1 MAETYSA
8 FKGFKIVHSSTW
20 ENLKDTPEKKKGYL
34 WFVRTGDVDDKSVV
48 TKGDIYFGTRHY
60 GQYDPT
66 NASDIGELKKVL
78 GTISNL
84 PGKVN
89 NIPATATTVEEILKF
104 VSKPYTDGNGI
115 TITETETSKI
125 IASNTNARTV
135 SDITIAGGPI
145 NATGI
150 FEGNKIP
157 KGTSVQ
163 DILTKLLCKEI
174 FPVAATKPT
183 ITVTASDTPSGLY
196 EINSTVTIPAF
207 GTSTNAGHFN
217 SGPNDSHTQP
227 VTGSEFSNI
236 KFTTTTSGFTN
247 YDVATN
253 APSVGIQSGITVSE
267 GTNSVTC
274 TATGTYS
281 APKGTPTTNLGNPAT
296 DPNYTF
302 TSGTTSNSKTVSVT
316 GVYPIYSNGKAAP
329 SDGKA
334 ANAQV
339 KSEGPTMVP
348 KENNKHGLINP
359 DDRDSDGKIGG
370 KLCIFFAKQAAAPYT
385 IYLPTGKYKIT
396 EANMLNP
403 TANAYDADV
412 LSNFVAN
419 ESTVTLQSGGK
430 DMTYTAYEYSGA
442 NGPNCV
448 EFTIGKA

>member
-8 FKGFKIVHSSTW
+8 FKGFKIVHYSTW
-20 ENLKDTPEKKKGYL
+20 ENLTPEKKKGYL
-34 WFVRTGDVDDKSVV
+34 WFVRTGDVNDKSVV

-66 NASDIGELKKVL
+66 NASDIDELKKVL

-104 VSKPYTDGNGI
+104 VSKPYSDGNGI
-115 TITETETSKI
+115 TITENKV
-125 IASNTNARTV
+125 IASNTNATTV
-135 SDITIAGGPI
+135 GDITIAGGPI

-163 DILTKLLCKEI
+163 EILTKLLCKEI
-174 FPVAATKPT
+174 FPNAATKPT
-183 ITVTASDTPSGLY
+183 ITVTASGALSGFR
-196 EINSTVTIPAF
+196 EINSTLTIPAF
-207 GTSTNAGHFN
+207 TTSTNAGQFN
-217 SGPNDSHTQP
+217 PSPNGTHTQP
-227 VTGSEFSNI
+227 VTGSNFSNI
-236 KFTTTTSGFTN
+236 KFTTTKSGFTN
-247 YDVATN
+247 YTVAADAT
-253 APSVGIQSGITVSE
+253 SVAQQTGITVSE

-274 TATGTYS
+274 KVTGEYS
-281 APKGTPTTNLGNPAT
+281 KPTGIPVTNLGNQAT
-296 DPNYTF
+296 GATYTF
-302 TSGTTSNSKTVSVT
+302 SAGTATNSTTVSVT

-339 KSEGPTMVP
+339 SSEGPTMTP
-348 KENNKHGLINP
+348 QTNNKHGLINT
-359 DDRDSDGKIGG
+359 GG
-370 KLCIFFAKQAAAPYT
+370 KLLIFFAKQAAAPYT

-396 EANMLNP
+396 EAKMLNP
-403 TANAYDADV
+403 TANAYDANV
-412 LSNFVAN
+412 LNNFIAN
-419 ESTVTLQSGGK
+419 QRTVTLQSGGK

>member
-20 ENLKDTPEKKKGYL
+20 AVTNAVDKKGYL
-34 WFVRTGDVDDKSVV
+34 WFVRTGDVNDKSNV

-66 NASDIGELKKVL
+66 NASDIDELKKVL

-115 TITETETSKI
+115 TITETETSKV

-135 SDITIAGGPI
+135 GDITIAGGPI

-163 DILTKLLCKEI
+163 EILTKLLCKEI
-174 FPVAATKPT
+174 FPDAATKPT
-183 ITVTASDTPSGLY
+183 ITVTASGAPSGLH
-196 EINSTVTIPAF
+196 EINSKVTIPAF
-207 GTSTNAGHFN
+207 TTSTNAGHFN
-217 SGPNDSHTQP
+217 PSPNGTHTQP
-227 VTGSEFSNI
+227 VTGSNFSNI
-236 KFTTTTSGFTN
+236 KFTTTKSGFTN
-247 YDVATN
+247 YKIAADVTTIAQQT
-253 APSVGIQSGITVSE
+253 GITVSE

-274 TATGTYS
+274 NVTGNYT
-281 APKGTPTTNLGNPAT
+281 KPTGIPVTNLGNQAT
-296 DPNYTF
+296 GATYTF
-302 TSGTTSNSKTVSVT
+302 TAGTATNSTKVSVT

-339 KSEGPTMVP
+339 SSEGPTMVP
-348 KENNKHGLINP
+348 QENNKHGLI
-359 DDRDSDGKIGG
+359 DTGG
-370 KLCIFFAKQAAAPYT
+370 KLWIFFAKQAAAPYT

-403 TANAYDADV
+403 TANAYDANV
-412 LSNFVAN
+412 LNNFIAN
-419 ESTVTLQSGGK
+419 QRTVTLQSGGQ

>member
-20 ENLKDTPEKKKGYL
+20 AVTNAVDKKGYL
-34 WFVRTGDVDDKSVV
+34 WFVRTGDVNDKSNV

-60 GQYDPT
+60 GQYDPA
-66 NASDIGELKKVL
+66 NASAIDELKNVL

-104 VSKPYTDGNGI
+104 VSKPYTDGDGI
-115 TITETETSKI
+115 TISSDKV

-135 SDITIAGGPI
+135 GDITIAGGPI

-163 DILTKLLCKEI
+163 EILTKLLCKEI
-174 FPVAATKPT
+174 FPDKATKPT
-183 ITVTASDTPSGLY
+183 ITVTASGAPSGLH

-207 GTSTNAGHFN
+207 GASTNAGHFN
-217 SGPNDSHTQP
+217 SGPNDSHIQP
-227 VTGSEFSNI
+227 DTGSEFSNI
-236 KFTTTTSGFTN
+236 KFTTTKSGFTN
-247 YDVATN
+247 YNVATN

-267 GTNSVTC
+267 GINSVTC

-281 APKGTPTTNLGNPAT
+281 APTGTPTTNLGNPAT
-296 DPNYTF
+296 DPKYTF

-316 GVYPIYSNGKAAP
+316 GIYPIYSNGKEAP

-339 KSEGPTMVP
+339 KSEGPTMKP
-348 KENNKHGLINP
+348 QTNNKHGLINP
-359 DDRDSDGKIGG
+359 DDMGSDGKIGG
-370 KLCIFFAKQAAAPYT
+370 KLWIFFAKQAAAPYT

-403 TANAYDADV
+403 TANAYDANV
-412 LSNFVAN
+412 LNDFIAN
-419 ESTVTLQSGGK
+419 QRTVTLQSGGK

>member
-8 FKGFKIVHSSTW
+8 FKGFKIVHYSTW
-20 ENLKDTPEKKKGYL
+20 ENLTPEKKKGYL
-34 WFVRTGDVDDKSVV
+34 WFVRTGDVNDKSVV

-66 NASDIGELKKVL
+66 NASDIDELKKVL

-104 VSKPYTDGNGI
+104 VSKPYTDGHGI
-115 TITETETSKI
+115 TISENKV
-125 IASNTNARTV
+125 IASNTNATTV
-135 SDITIAGGPI
+135 GDITIAGGPI

-163 DILTKLLCKEI
+163 EILTKLLCKEI
-174 FPVAATKPT
+174 FPNAATKPT
-183 ITVTASDTPSGLY
+183 ITVTASGEPSGLH

-217 SGPNDSHTQP
+217 SGPNDSHQQP
-227 VTGSEFSNI
+227 DTGSEFSNI
-236 KFTTTTSGFTN
+236 KFTTKTTSGFTN

-281 APKGTPTTNLGNPAT
+281 EPTGTPTTNLGNPAT
-296 DPNYTF
+296 DPKYTF

-316 GVYPIYSNGKAAP
+316 GVYPIYSNGTQATGNGATDKP
-329 SDGKA
+329 IVDRD
-334 ANAQV
+334 
-339 KSEGPTMVP
+339 GPTKEPNDP
-348 KENNKHGLINP
+348 KPHSLIRP
-359 DDRDSDGKIGG
+359 GSTVSF
-370 KLCIFFAKQAAAPYT
+370 FFAAQESAPYT
-385 IYLPTGKYKIT
+385 IYIPKGKYTIT
-396 EANMLNP
+396 VAKVLNP
-403 TANAYDADV
+403 TTHAYDSDV
-412 LSNFVAN
+412 SKKFTAA
-419 ESTVTLQSGGK
+419 ETVTLLSGGK
-430 DMTYTAYEYSGA
+430 GMDYVAYKYSGS

-448 EFTIGKA
+448 QFTIGNV

>member
-20 ENLKDTPEKKKGYL
+20 AVTNAVDKKGYL
-34 WFVRTGDVDDKSVV
+34 WFVRTGDVNDKSNV

-66 NASDIGELKKVL
+66 NASDIDELKNVL

-104 VSKPYTDGNGI
+104 VSKPYTGGDGI
-115 TITETETSKI
+115 TISSDKV
-125 IASNTNARTV
+125 IASNTNATTV

-157 KGTSVQ
+157 SGTSVQ
-163 DILTKLLCKEI
+163 EILTKLLCKEI
-174 FPVAATKPT
+174 FPNAATTPT
-183 ITVTASDTPSGLY
+183 ITVTASDAPSGLH

-217 SGPNDSHTQP
+217 SGPNDSHKQP
-227 VTGSEFSNI
+227 DTGSEFSNI
-236 KFTTTTSGFTN
+236 KFTTKTTSGFTN

-281 APKGTPTTNLGNPAT
+281 APTGTPTTNLGNPAT
-296 DPNYTF
+296 GATYTF

-316 GVYPIYSNGKAAP
+316 GVYPIYSNGKKAP

-339 KSEGPTMVP
+339 ESEGPTMKP
-348 KENNKHGLINP
+348 QTNNKHGLINT
-359 DDRDSDGKIGG
+359 GG
-370 KLCIFFAKQAAAPYT
+370 KLWVFFAKQKAAPYT

-396 EANMLNP
+396 EAKMLNP
-403 TANAYDADV
+403 TANAYDANV
-412 LSNFVAN
+412 LNNFIAN
-419 ESTVTLQSGGK
+419 QRTVTLQSGGK
-430 DMTYTAYEYSGA
+430 DMTYTAYEYSGK

>member
-20 ENLKDTPEKKKGYL
+20 ENLKDTPEEKKGYL
-34 WFVRTGDVDDKSVV
+34 WFVRTGNVGDKSNV

-66 NASDIGELKKVL
+66 NASDIDELKKVL

-115 TITETETSKI
+115 TISSDKV

-135 SDITIAGGPI
+135 GDITIAGGPI

-157 KGTSVQ
+157 KGTTVQ
-163 DILTKLLCKEI
+163 EILTKLLCKEI
-174 FPVAATKPT
+174 FPDAATKPT
-183 ITVTASDTPSGLY
+183 ITVTASGAPSGLH

-207 GTSTNAGHFN
+207 TTSTNAGHFN
-217 SGPNDSHTQP
+217 PSPNGTHTQP
-227 VTGSEFSNI
+227 VTGSNFSNI
-236 KFTTTTSGFTN
+236 KFTTTKSGFTN
-247 YDVATN
+247 YTVAADAT
-253 APSVGIQSGITVSE
+253 SVGIQSGITVSE
-267 GTNSVTC
+267 GINSVTC
-274 TATGTYS
+274 NVTGEYS
-281 APKGTPTTNLGNPAT
+281 KPTGIPVTNLGNQAT
-296 DPNYTF
+296 GATYTF
-302 TSGTTSNSKTVSVT
+302 SAGTATNSTKVSVT
-316 GVYPIYSNGKAAP
+316 GVYPIYSNGKPA
-329 SDGKA
+329 SDDGKK

-339 KSEGPTMVP
+339 SSEGPTMVP
-348 KENNKHGLINP
+348 QENNKHGLINT
-359 DDRDSDGKIGG
+359 GG
-370 KLCIFFAKQAAAPYT
+370 KLWIFFAKQAAAPYT

-396 EANMLNP
+396 EAKMLNP

-412 LSNFVAN
+412 LSDFVAN